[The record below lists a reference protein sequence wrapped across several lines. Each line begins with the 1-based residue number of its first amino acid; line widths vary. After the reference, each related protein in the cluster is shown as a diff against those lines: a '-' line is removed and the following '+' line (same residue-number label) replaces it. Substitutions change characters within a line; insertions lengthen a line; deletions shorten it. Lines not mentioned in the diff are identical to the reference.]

1 MKPADSILTFAL
13 VPLRIRIINA
23 VIALCIAAACLQV
36 YSESL
41 QVPVIGL
48 ILLCI
53 SIGAAGLI
61 DCWQFDY
68 RLRKAEYRMG
78 FLFPLH
84 KVQYGFDEFEG
95 AGTERFTKGFRALQ
109 YAKCILYLKNGSKKT
124 ITVFPVARNT
134 ELLKRWEALTEL
146 FPAD

>member
-61 DCWQFDY
+61 DCWQFAWGFY
-68 RLRKAEYRMG
+68 FPYTKSNTVLMSLKEQERNVLQKASA
-78 FLFPLH
+78 LFNMRS
-84 KVQYGFDEFEG
+84 VF
-95 AGTERFTKGFRALQ
+95 
-109 YAKCILYLKNGSKKT
+109 CILKT
-124 ITVFPVARNT
+124 VVKRRLQFF
-134 ELLKRWEALTEL
+134 LLHAILSY
-146 FPAD
+146 